1 MTTASNREFWST
13 AVNRAVGHR
22 TWIAILAAAG
32 WLLLTTVAL
41 LLAARTWSA
50 PEAPVG
56 DRTVT
61 PEPNSDRA
69 AAGPALPR
77 GSRAPRA
84 PRETVIDLRSAAAL
98 IPRQAAER
106 AS

>member
-1 MTTASNREFWST
+1 MTTASNREFWSI
-13 AVNRAVGHR
+13 AVNRAVRHR
-22 TWIAILAAAG
+22 TWIAILAAVG

-41 LLAARTWSA
+41 VLAARTWSA
-50 PEAPVG
+50 PDAPIG
-56 DRTVT
+56 DRTVA

-69 AAGPALPR
+69 AGVPTLPR
-77 GSRAPRA
+77 AG
-84 PRETVIDLRSAAAL
+84 RESIIDLRAAAAL